1 MQTFA
6 RILLAAALALG
17 ITHTARAA
25 EADVAYVVT
34 YIEVNAAD
42 KDKAAA
48 LLGKLAAASAKE
60 NGNLRFETMQ
70 RIGQPDQFVILE
82 AWQSKDAQAAHAA
95 AAHTR
100 EFRDGL
106 TPLLRSAYDERP
118 HTALGVGPVS
128 TPAAK
133 NKGAV
138 FAVTHVD
145 IVPTEKDRGVNM
157 TKDMA
162 NQSRSDK
169 GNLRFEALTQNSRPN
184 HMTVVEIW
192 DNQASIAAHAASA
205 AKKQYRNTLT
215 PMSGSLYDE
224 RFYLLLN

>member
-1 MQTFA
+1 MTLFV

-17 ITHTARAA
+17 LTHPAQAA
-25 EADVAYVVT
+25 DADVAYVVT
-34 YIEVNAAD
+34 YIEVNPAD

-48 LLGKLAAASAKE
+48 LLGNFAAASAKE
-60 NGNLRFETMQ
+60 DGNLRFETMQ

-82 AWQSKDAQAAHAA
+82 AWKSKDAQAAHAA
-95 AAHTR
+95 AASTR
-100 EFRDGL
+100 AFRDGL
-106 TPLLRSAYDERP
+106 APLQRSAYDERP
-118 HTALGVGPVS
+118 HTALGVGPVN

-133 NKGAV
+133 NKGAIFV
-138 FAVTHVD
+138 VTHVD
-145 IVPTEKDRGVNM
+145 IVPTEKDKGVNM

-169 GNLRFEALTQNSRPN
+169 GNVRFEALTQNSRPN

-192 DNQASIAAHAASA
+192 DNQAAIATHAASP
-205 AKKQYRNTLT
+205 AKKQYRETLT